1 VREYGVSAVRGDSRG
16 QLGGAVV
23 AAIRQK
29 SLRLGAVSTEG
40 PVVVSVDAGH
50 WTLYDGG
57 VARWRFRAH
66 QGLNEQDDTGGHN
79 LRKVV
84 MLPPLSVQSLRA

>member
-1 VREYGVSAVRGDSRG
+1 MNTVNTVRLRIGFV
-16 QLGGAVV
+16 LGIVERCRDGM

-29 SLRLGAVSTEG
+29 SLRLVAVSTEG

-57 VARWRFRAH
+57 VARWRFSAPQSH
-66 QGLNEQDDTGGHN
+66 QALQ
-79 LRKVV
+79 
-84 MLPPLSVQSLRA
+84 